1 MTRVLKKV
9 EPRAKSSLVGTHR
22 AVAVMVKLTMLAR
35 VADGLPLAEGLES
48 DRQADL
54 ETYKQQAKTLFKKLG
69 TGPPPPSRMSYE
81 SGAYFLHY
89 MIEGGVCYLTLT
101 DRGYPKKLAYQYLED
116 LAKEF
121 VLQNGADSIET
132 VARPYAFIKFD
143 GFIQK
148 TKKLYQDTRTQ
159 RNLKKLNE
167 DLHDIQNV
175 MTRNIN
181 DILGQGERLDHVS
194 SMSETL
200 RNESRKY
207 SSRAKDLSRQALIQK
222 YTPIAAVI
230 GFVLLLL
237 LLRHWLF

>member
-1 MTRVLKKV
+1 
-9 EPRAKSSLVGTHR
+9 
-22 AVAVMVKLTMLAR
+22 
-35 VADGLPLAEGLES
+35 
-48 DRQADL
+48 
-54 ETYKQQAKTLFKKLG
+54 
-69 TGPPPPSRMSYE
+69 MSYE
-81 SGAYFLHY
+81 SGPYFLHY

-116 LAKEF
+116 LQKEF
-121 VLQNGADSIET
+121 TNQHGHDSIET

-143 GFIQK
+143 TFIQK

-159 RNLKKLNE
+159 RNLTKLNE

-175 MTRNIN
+175 MSRNIN

-222 YTPIAAVI
+222 YAPIAVVI

-237 LLRHWLF
+237 IGRHWLF

>member
-1 MTRVLKKV
+1 
-9 EPRAKSSLVGTHR
+9 
-22 AVAVMVKLTMLAR
+22 MVKLTMLAR

-54 ETYKQQAKTLFKKLG
+54 ETYKQQAKSLFKKLG

-81 SGAYFLHY
+81 SGPYFLHY

-116 LAKEF
+116 LQKEF
-121 VLQNGADSIET
+121 TNQHGHDSIET

-143 GFIQK
+143 TFIQK

-159 RNLKKLNE
+159 RNLTKLNE

-175 MTRNIN
+175 MSRNIN

-222 YTPIAAVI
+222 YAPIAVVI

-237 LLRHWLF
+237 IGRHWLF